1 MSAEPFPTRR
11 DPAALAA
18 YIESRRPDLLRFIDS
33 RLGSVLRGKVEPQDV
48 LQELAVK
55 SLHDLPAADFSVLDP
70 FQWLCHLAEQ
80 CVIDGH
86 RRFAADKRDA
96 RREVSGN
103 VRIGEA
109 SQELNALLIA
119 SMTSPTQAV
128 VRNERQRKI
137 DEALA
142 AMPREHR
149 EILRMRYQE
158 GLSTKAIAQRL
169 GKSHGALRVL
179 LTRLVR
185 RLEVLVD
192 ANAQSEP

>member
-1 MSAEPFPTRR
+1 M
-11 DPAALAA
+11 
-18 YIESRRPDLLRFIDS
+18 RFIDS
-33 RLGSVLRGKVEPQDV
+33 RLGAVLRGKLEPQDV
-48 LQELAVK
+48 LQEVSVK
-55 SLHDLPAADFSVLDP
+55 SLHELPATDFTSLDP

-96 RREVSGN
+96 RREVPGN
-103 VRIGEA
+103 VKIGEA

-128 VRNERQRKI
+128 VRNERQAKI
-137 DEALA
+137 DAALA
-142 AMPREHR
+142 ALPREHR
-149 EILRMRYQE
+149 DILRMRYQE
-158 GLSTKAIAQRL
+158 GLSTKVIAVRT

-185 RLEVLVD
+185 RLEVLVEGE
-192 ANAQSEP
+192 ASA